1 VPVASTPTSCW
12 ISAATL
18 PSVGNSAGPFTG
30 DAAAS
35 RDSPLPS
42 PSVEAPGPPVIRTA
56 PHLTSIAKASA
67 KLPAESLGKS
77 YPWAVGFFFRNT
89 EFSLELW
96 NIIVGI
102 LRFDDWG
109 EALKRL
115 NLIIPIVTVVL
126 VLFAVGCGGTV
137 APAPNVDATV
147 AAAVAATRTASDIQE
162 KVAATLSAPIPPLG
176 RYHQG
181 RTLRINVMS
190 IDRVPELRYS
200 TIDPEQVIRRWRL
213 IPSANDTELVLVRMK
228 VENHTAVSAIVNV
241 DRAAAEIRDFSNG
254 SYFPLAISESVYRD
268 LRGESEAQ
276 IRMNLGQCFDPNR
289 VMIDTGTELEWTNEG
304 DVDHFVQF
312 NGAEVSLG
320 GTGRAEIAPS
330 ESFSHTF
337 GQAGAFDYNCGTTGS
352 PPETAQVLVVYKS
365 SRSGVRGPGS
375 ENARSCSWRALSSC
389 PKTPASTVGWC
400 LKYRK
405 ALSSET

>member
-1 VPVASTPTSCW
+1 MTTEQRKQSQR
-12 ISAATL
+12 
-18 PSVGNSAGPFTG
+18 PSSDQATG
-30 DAAAS
+30 DQTKGERRFLNVRWRFPWLSLAVLLLALAACS
-35 RDSPLPS
+35 D
-42 PSVEAPGPPVIRTA
+42 
-56 PHLTSIAKASA
+56 TSSA
-67 KLPAESLGKS
+67 
-77 YPWAVGFFFRNT
+77 
-89 EFSLELW
+89 
-96 NIIVGI
+96 I
-102 LRFDDWG
+102 
-109 EALKRL
+109 
-115 NLIIPIVTVVL
+115 
-126 VLFAVGCGGTV
+126 
-137 APAPNVDATV
+137 
-147 AAAVAATRTASDIQE
+147 
-162 KVAATLSAPIPPLG
+162 G

-181 RTLRINVMS
+181 RTLHVNVMS

-213 IPSANDTELVLVRMK
+213 TPSANDTELVLVRMK

-241 DRAAAEIRDFSNG
+241 DRAGAELRDFSNG

-276 IRMNLGQCFDPNR
+276 IRMSLGQCFDPNR

-352 PPETAQVLVVYKS
+352 PPETAQVLVVDKS
-365 SRSGVRGPGS
+365 SGSGVRERSLLFLEGS
-375 ENARSCSWRALSSC
+375 FELPKDTGIDGWMVFEVPEGTQFRDIRWRAGDSI
-389 PKTPASTVGWC
+389 TVGF
-400 LKYRK
+400 
-405 ALSSET
+405 